1 MIQTLHILLVED
13 NPGDA
18 DLIMDMLSE
27 HPVVDFNFSCE
38 SYLKDAVA
46 RLSQETFDLILLDLG
61 LPDSNGI
68 ETLHDI
74 LKHAPA
80 TAIIVITGVDD
91 TKTGVE
97 AVRQGAQDY
106 LVKGRIESNLL
117 SRALLYAYERKCTE
131 GRMKAALEEKS
142 VLLRELYHR
151 TKNNMQVIAAML
163 ALRAAYTHDERII
176 SLAQDI
182 ETKIHG
188 MALVHQK
195 LYQSQN
201 LSRINLQEYLSD
213 LVELL
218 MSSYHIPPDKIAW
231 KLDADPL
238 EALIDT
244 ATPLGL
250 VLNELL
256 SNALKH
262 AFPGERHGQISIR
275 MLRTAE
281 GEIDLMVADDGIG
294 MPKGF
299 DIKTS
304 KALGLQTVV
313 NLVEQQLQ
321 GTITWDTRQGVICY
335 IRFTDNLY
343 TERV

>member
-1 MIQTLHILLVED
+1 MIQQLQILLVED

-18 DLIMDMLSE
+18 ALIIDLLSE

-46 RLSQETFDLILLDLG
+46 RLSQETFDLILLDMG

-68 ETLHDI
+68 ATLHAI

-80 TAIIVITGVDD
+80 TAIIVITGLDD
-91 TKTGVE
+91 EKIGLE
-97 AVRQGAQDY
+97 AVRQGSQDY
-106 LVKGRIESNLL
+106 LVKGQIESNLL
-117 SRALLYAYERKCTE
+117 SRALLYAYERKRAE
-131 GRMKAALEEKS
+131 EQVKAALAEKA

-151 TKNNMQVIAAML
+151 TKNNMQVIASML
-163 ALRAAYTHDERII
+163 ALRAAYTDDEQVIN
-176 SLAQDI
+176 LARDI

-195 LYQSQN
+195 LYQSQH
-201 LSRINLQEYLSD
+201 LSRVNLQEYFSD
-213 LVELL
+213 LVRLIRDNYH
-218 MSSYHIPPDKIAW
+218 MSVKKVAW
-231 KLDADPL
+231 KLDVVPL

-244 ATPLGL
+244 AIPCGL

-256 SNALKH
+256 SNALKY
-262 AFPGERHGQISIR
+262 AFPEERPGQISIK
-275 MLRTAE
+275 LRKTDA
-281 GEIDLMVADDGIG
+281 GEIDLTVADDGVG
-294 MPKGF
+294 TPEGF
-299 DIKTS
+299 DVKTS
-304 KALGLQTVV
+304 NTLGLHIII
-313 NLVEQQLQ
+313 NLVEKQLK
-321 GTITWDTRQGVICY
+321 GTITWDTRQGVTCH